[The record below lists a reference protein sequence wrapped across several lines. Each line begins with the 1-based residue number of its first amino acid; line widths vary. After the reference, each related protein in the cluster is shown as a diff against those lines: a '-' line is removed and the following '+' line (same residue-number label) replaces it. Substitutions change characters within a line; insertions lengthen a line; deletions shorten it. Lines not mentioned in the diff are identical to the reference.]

1 MHEHSEASREASPP
15 SDTTVTAR
23 PESLSL
29 SPASAFSAGDVL
41 RLQRA
46 AGNRAVAR
54 LVGTGRRIQRRTA
67 RPERSDQTRTFTYS
81 LKLYTVDAESH
92 AQAQEVAGT
101 LNAFTAPVFDEQT
114 QREYTVRFQIAVYAP
129 PEPDILENAFGV
141 SLHYRAGQ
149 KRLRPNRYREAAE
162 RWWLQ
167 YLRQPGNTGNL
178 YLGDH
183 PPSEDTKAFIRETA
197 GGIGENAEERIT
209 AETKRRMD
217 EARLQGSP
225 DAIEAA
231 IEAARDYYRNEMH
244 ALRTNPPEEVVQE
257 GLDNPDERSRGTT
270 FSGVV
275 TQMRGPRGPAQYKL
289 NVRVHEV
296 MHLLGLTAHHKDTR
310 PSVMSYSYV
319 GYDKTRSAMPNA
331 DDIEQLVYADNPPSM
346 TSVD

>member
-1 MHEHSEASREASPP
+1 VHEHSEASREASSQ
-15 SDTTVTAR
+15 SDTAVTAR
-23 PESLSL
+23 PESLIH
-29 SPASAFSAGDVL
+29 SPASAFSARDVL

-67 RPERSDQTRTFTYS
+67 EPERSDKTRTFTYS

-92 AQAQEVAGT
+92 AQAQEVADT
-101 LNAFTAPVFDEQT
+101 LNAFTATVFDEQT

-141 SLHYRAGQ
+141 SLHYRAGR
-149 KRLRPNRYREAAE
+149 KRLRTNKYREAAE

-183 PPSEDTKAFIRETA
+183 PPLEETKAFIRETA
-197 GGIGENAEERIT
+197 GGIGANAEENIN
-209 AETKRRMD
+209 AETKRRID
-217 EARLQGSP
+217 EARLQGST
-225 DAIEAA
+225 DAL
-231 IEAARDYYRNEMH
+231 EAARDYYRKEMH
-244 ALRTNPPEEVVQE
+244 ELRKNPPEEVVQE

-270 FSGVV
+270 FSEVV

-289 NVRVHEV
+289 NVRVHEI

-319 GYDKTRSAMPNA
+319 AHDKTRSAMPNA
-331 DDIEQLVYADNPPSM
+331 DDIEQLVYADNPPST